1 MVWGSAILDPV
12 FENYPMRLWG
22 YSLAEDNRM
31 AVRGGTYLL
40 RDPETEQVM
49 RTGRTKDL
57 ERRAREHR
65 RDYETADF
73 VFEVD
78 RRTDVYAQQRGR
90 EQILHEKCRP
100 R

>member
-1 MVWGSAILDPV
+1 
-12 FENYPMRLWG
+12 
-22 YSLAEDNRM
+22 M

-65 RDYETADF
+65 RDDETADF

-100 R
+100 PLNKISPISAKNPRRQEYLEAAGNM